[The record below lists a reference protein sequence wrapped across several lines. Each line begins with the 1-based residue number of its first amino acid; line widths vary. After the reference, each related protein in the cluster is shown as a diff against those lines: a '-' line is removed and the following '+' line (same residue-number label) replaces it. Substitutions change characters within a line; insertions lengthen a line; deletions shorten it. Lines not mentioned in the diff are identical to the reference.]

1 MAAQSVV
8 FMNESCVKI
17 AVFAAGFVCKVF
29 LEIFVT
35 TNLPLVDVS
44 I

>member
-8 FMNESCVKI
+8 FMNKFYVKI
-17 AVFAAGFVCKVF
+17 AVFTAGFVCKVF
-29 LEIFVT
+29 VEIFV
-35 TNLPLVDVS
+35 TNLPLVHIS